1 MMKRT
6 LVICLAAALSLP
18 ALFADGAAAP
28 QTLSLDDLPGLVI
41 GHDTGAAISAQDTLF
56 ALHTYKGTVA
66 QALPQID
73 FSSNYSLAYT
83 PLFESESINFGSQYP
98 FGFGTADT
106 KTQDQANHLLDAK
119 LSLSQLL
126 PTAGNLFFSLEDAMT
141 ISGVGSQ
148 TVNGVAV
155 TTPDTQYS
163 QKPKLSFNLTQPMFL
178 NGKLIDFDLFP
189 ATLRKAQLGY
199 LEQDAADMAQRN
211 QLVGQ
216 AVQSYLTIIQLRKNV
231 VQTQKNIDV
240 TQGNLSLMEKNYS
253 LGLVAEPDLLDARI
267 GLSRQKQALLELSST
282 LLKTERLLAHAIGRD
297 DMAGVLFVEDIP
309 TLAFTLGREE
319 AVARAFSGHPLL
331 REKGLTA
338 EERRVDAILAG
349 QQYAST
355 LSLSFSWAPRYPF
368 STSTP
373 YMTDFNSSFS
383 DFFKDGAGNDYSLAA
398 GLTIHLYDGGSQREG
413 LAGKAALGA
422 AADQGLLAQKQQ
434 VQDQVEL
441 DLLQMQS
448 LQEKVTLLE
457 ESALLDERRL
467 ATEQSLLALGKSTD
481 LAVAAK
487 AADVDAGAN
496 ELWRARADLYLTIL
510 DLHSLTGDDVAK
522 IVQGNGK

>member
-1 MMKRT
+1 MKRVLLT
-6 LVICLAAALSLP
+6 CIAAALALP
-18 ALFADGAAAP
+18 ALFADDAATP
-28 QTLSLDDLPGLVI
+28 QTLSLGDLPALVL
-41 GHDTGAAISAQDTLF
+41 GHDTGAAISAQTTQF
-56 ALHTYKGTVA
+56 ALHTYRGAIA

-73 FSSNYSLAYT
+73 FTSNYSLAYT
-83 PLFESESINFGSQYP
+83 PLYESESISLGVPPY
-98 FGFGTADT
+98 GFGIDDT
-106 KTQDQANHLLDAK
+106 KTQDQGNHFLDTK

-126 PTAGNLFFSLEDAMT
+126 PTAGNLFFSLENSMT
-141 ISGVGSQ
+141 ISAVGSQ
-148 TVNGVAV
+148 TVNGIAV
-155 TTPDTQYS
+155 TTADTQFS
-163 QKPKLSFNLTQPMFL
+163 EKPKVSLNLTQPLLL

-189 ATLRKAQLGY
+189 ATLRKAELGY

-216 AVQSYLTIIQLRKNV
+216 AVQSYLAVIQLRRNV
-231 VQTQKNIDV
+231 AQTQKSIDV
-240 TQGNLSLMEKNYS
+240 TQGNLDVMEKNYS

-282 LLKTERLLAHAIGRD
+282 LAKTERLLAHAIGRTD
-297 DMAGVLFVEDIP
+297 VAAVVFSEDIP
-309 TLAFTLGREE
+309 PLAFGLGREE

-331 REKGLTA
+331 RQKGLTA
-338 EERRVDAILAG
+338 EERRLDTILAG

-355 LSLSFSWAPRYPF
+355 LSLSFSWSPRYPF
-368 STSTP
+368 TTNTP

-383 DFFKDGAGNDYSLAA
+383 DLFKTGAGNDYSLAA

-413 LAGKAALGA
+413 LAGQAALGA
-422 AADQGLLAQKQQ
+422 AADQGLVAQRQE

-441 DLLQMQS
+441 DLLEMAS
-448 LQEKVTLLE
+448 LQEKVALLE
-457 ESALLDERRL
+457 ESARLDERRL
-467 ATEQSLLALGKSTD
+467 STEQSLLALGKSTE
-481 LAVAAK
+481 LAVESK